1 MHCNKQF
8 AVFTLDFCVLHRSI
22 FLSSAA
28 KAPFLARFRVKKC
41 GIAELE
47 SLNTQEENG

>member
-1 MHCNKQF
+1 MCIV
-8 AVFTLDFCVLHRSI
+8 AVFPLIFYCLI